1 MVQRQID
8 WSLIDRVRAKNP
20 IVLNLANLV
29 TMIKLPMPLVR
40 LERRQSCLLKLLKRM
55 KW

>member
-20 IVLNLANLV
+20 IVLNPGQFSNN
-29 TMIKLPMPLVR
+29 
-40 LERRQSCLLKLLKRM
+40 
-55 KW
+55 